1 MNTVSTSAFHQP
13 SLIRRSFASELR
25 ALLVMAKKEWTIF
38 LRYPSWA
45 IAFLIWPLIFPLGAI
60 FTARALS
67 GPDQASLPAFAK
79 LAGTTNYIAFIVVG
93 LFMYS
98 WLNVTLWDV
107 GFQLRSE
114 QMRGTLESNWLCPV
128 WRFSILLGPSLT
140 KLGTSLFYLA
150 VGVIEYRLF
159 FGVSVIGG
167 NLGLILLILFLV
179 IPSIY
184 GIGVAFGSLV
194 IRFQEAHT
202 MVFLVRGIF
211 MIFTGSSYPLA
222 VLPGWMQV
230 VAAWLPL
237 TYAIHAI
244 RAVALSQATFVDILP
259 DLRMLLLFAVV
270 IPVFG
275 YLIFRFTERRARR
288 TGSLGKY

>member
-1 MNTVSTSAFHQP
+1 MNAVSTSAFHQP

-67 GPDQASLPAFAK
+67 GPNQASLPAFAK

-114 QMRGTLESNWLCPV
+114 
-128 WRFSILLGPSLT
+128 
-140 KLGTSLFYLA
+140 
-150 VGVIEYRLF
+150 
-159 FGVSVIGG
+159 
-167 NLGLILLILFLV
+167 
-179 IPSIY
+179 
-184 GIGVAFGSLV
+184 
-194 IRFQEAHT
+194 
-202 MVFLVRGIF
+202 
-211 MIFTGSSYPLA
+211 
-222 VLPGWMQV
+222 
-230 VAAWLPL
+230 
-237 TYAIHAI
+237 
-244 RAVALSQATFVDILP
+244 
-259 DLRMLLLFAVV
+259 
-270 IPVFG
+270 
-275 YLIFRFTERRARR
+275 
-288 TGSLGKY
+288 